1 MGRPKGSKNKN
12 KEENETVPESKFA
25 ETAVVRNVPVTEV
38 IQNADGKKEEKRE
51 EVLKPE
57 GFHYGDKTKDN
68 LQVLTVG
75 QAWFRDNDGRLY
87 IGQDSRNEIFV
98 ERIGCWVNRLRNGDW
113 VVYGDWC
120 KQD

>member
-1 MGRPKGSKNKN
+1 MGRPRGSKNKS
-12 KEENETVPESKFA
+12 KEEPEVSVAPK
-25 ETAVVRNVPVTEV
+25 AVENFVSQKVEV
-38 IQNADGKKEEKRE
+38 ISDANGKKEEKRE
-51 EVLKPE
+51 EVLKSE
-57 GFHYGDKTKDN
+57 GFHYNESTKGN
-68 LQVLTVG
+68 LLVLTVG

-98 ERIGCWVNRLRNGDW
+98 ERINCWVNRLRIGDW